1 MAELIDYG
9 FGISAIDAGY
19 MRPKL
24 AAIHLIVEGD
34 RAAIVDTGSRDSV
47 PAILAA
53 LAAKN
58 IAPDRVEWIMLTH
71 IHLDHAGG
79 AGALMRELPR
89 ARLSVHPRGVRHMI
103 NPAQLFASVSRVY
116 GAQKTHALYGDV
128 VPIDAQRIVPTPQGA
143 HVELA
148 GRRFDF
154 YETPGHAAHHVA
166 IHDVQSGR
174 VFAGD
179 SYGLSYRE
187 LDVDDQQF
195 VFPTTSPVQ
204 FDPQA
209 YHRSIDLI
217 AGLASDAVYVTHFSQ
232 VRAPQQKAAAL
243 HRLVDAHAALAL
255 ALRDAGA
262 TRAQRLHEGVRQLL
276 LDEARR
282 FGSALSEE
290 ALLDVYGMDVELNA
304 QGLGVWLDMRVAR

>member
-1 MAELIDYG
+1 
-9 FGISAIDAGY
+9 
-19 MRPKL
+19 
-24 AAIHLIVEGD
+24 
-34 RAAIVDTGSRDSV
+34 
-47 PAILAA
+47 
-53 LAAKN
+53 
-58 IAPDRVEWIMLTH
+58 MLTH

-89 ARLSVHPRGVRHMI
+89 ARLSVHPRGVRHMV

-128 VPIDAQRIVPTPQGA
+128 LPIDPQRIVPTAQDG

-166 IHDVQSGR
+166 IHDLQSAH

-187 LDVDDQQF
+187 LDVGDRQF

-217 AGLASDAVYVTHFSQ
+217 AGLASDAGQGARWRGCPRVPISVRSAIARRPRRADLVTSLMRRSRTTTHDRRSQ
-232 VRAPQQKAAAL
+232 
-243 HRLVDAHAALAL
+243 
-255 ALRDAGA
+255 A
-262 TRAQRLHEGVRQLL
+262 TRRTRAT
-276 LDEARR
+276 AP
-282 FGSALSEE
+282 
-290 ALLDVYGMDVELNA
+290 
-304 QGLGVWLDMRVAR
+304 